1 MVTCNILGPGPANN
15 GLGNQLF
22 CIAATL
28 AHSFRHDVEAFFPDL
43 IREPFKKYAATIF
56 HQLASHP
63 SRVDEITKEFNEPPN
78 SSTIH
83 RQIPPHKN
91 LKLNG
96 FFQSYKY
103 FDEFRENILS
113 LFSLPRSLEN
123 SIKEEY
129 SCLLENS
136 KTSTSLHVRRGDYVE
151 NFSGNFFALG
161 QSYYRAALKAQY
173 NKTIVIFSDDIEW
186 CRKEFTLAGYEFI
199 FVESNCDV
207 TDLYLMS
214 QMACNIIANSTFSW
228 WAAYLNNHKSKKII
242 YPSLWYGPLRGHRNN
257 NLKDLFPQ
265 EWIKINVTNENIN
278 YRSNR
283 SRW

>member
-22 CIAATL
+22 CVAATL
-28 AHSFRHDVEAFFPDL
+28 AHSFRHNVEAFFPEL
-43 IREPFKKYAATIF
+43 IREPFKKYATTIF

-63 SRVDEITKEFNEPPN
+63 PRVDQIVKQFNEPPN

-83 RQIPPHKN
+83 HQIPPYKN

-103 FDEFRENILS
+103 FDEFRGDILS
-113 LFSLPRSLEN
+113 LFSLPHNLEN
-123 SIKEEY
+123 SIKKQY
-129 SCLLENS
+129 SSVLENS

-151 NFSGNFFALG
+151 NFSGNFVNLG
-161 QSYYRAALKAQY
+161 QSYYSAALKAQP
-173 NKTIVIFSDDIEW
+173 NKTIVIFSDDIQW
-186 CRKEFTLAGYEFI
+186 CRKEFTLPAYDFT
-199 FVESNCDV
+199 FVESNCEV

-228 WAAYLNNHKSKKII
+228 WGAYLNRHKNKKII
-242 YPSLWYGPLRGHRNN
+242 YPSLWYGHLRANRNN
-257 NLKDLFPQ
+257 DLKDLFPE
-265 EWIKINVTNENIN
+265 EWLKIQVD
-278 YRSNR
+278 YK
-283 SRW
+283 